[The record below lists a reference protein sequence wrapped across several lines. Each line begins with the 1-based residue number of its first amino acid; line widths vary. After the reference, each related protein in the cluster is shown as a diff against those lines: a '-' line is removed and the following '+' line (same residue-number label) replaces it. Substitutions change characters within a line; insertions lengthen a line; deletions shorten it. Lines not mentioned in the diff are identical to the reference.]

1 MDTLFREAVDHLNVE
16 RGSVMVFDPQRN
28 AFSIKASRGL
38 PEHIVRLANVGVG
51 GGVAGWV
58 AQNKWPVVV
67 EGQQAPRELRDRL
80 TQPDLL
86 SSIVLPIER
95 DGETAA
101 VISLSSKEKK
111 LGDEDL
117 RWLND
122 RAKELLNR
130 EPNARLT

>member
-1 MDTLFREAVDHLNVE
+1 
-16 RGSVMVFDPQRN
+16 
-28 AFSIKASRGL
+28 
-38 PEHIVRLANVGVG
+38 VGVG

-58 AQNKWPVVV
+58 AQNKRPVVV

-111 LGDEDL
+111 LEDEDL

-122 RAKELLNR
+122 RAKELLNM
-130 EPNARLT
+130 EPNVRLT